1 MNPIFRAPRC
11 GHCLDSDLSEKRL
24 LLRCVASLF
33 VVCLACMTHLRPR
46 DAPTPAG
53 RPPTRPSPDIF
64 KMDLSRRFNHDLIIV
79 ITVIK
84 KNRASMLCMCML
96 NIYTRKT
103 LTQHG
108 QGGAQ
113 TLKPGQ
119 GARTQGYKQTCTEQ
133 RSTAWESKTA
143 CGIYI
148 WPSRATVTG
157 SPVLGVDGHH
167 AQPRRTR
174 AVRVSPCS

>member
-1 MNPIFRAPRC
+1 MC
-11 GHCLDSDLSEKRL
+11 SLSVCCLSGLHDTPQAERRPHARRSPPQ
-24 LLRCVASLF
+24 VAKPGYF
-33 VVCLACMTHLRPR
+33 H
-46 DAPTPAG
+46 
-53 RPPTRPSPDIF
+53 
-64 KMDLSRRFNHDLIIV
+64 KMDLSRRFNHAFNYRNYGNQ
-79 ITVIK
+79 K
-84 KNRASMLCMCML
+84 KSRVNVVHVHVKYIHSKNSDAAW
-96 NIYTRKT
+96 
-103 LTQHG
+103 